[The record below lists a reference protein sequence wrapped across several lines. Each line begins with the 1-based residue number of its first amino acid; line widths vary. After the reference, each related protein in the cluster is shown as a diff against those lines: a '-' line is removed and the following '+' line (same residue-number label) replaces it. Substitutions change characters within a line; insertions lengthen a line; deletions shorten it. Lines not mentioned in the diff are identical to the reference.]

1 MTQNNRRNFLLNYL
15 LNESEAYKEV
25 NIPIDEGEQKSL
37 LRALLNVRMPAPVSD
52 EFLQIQDEYLKE
64 EIAKHGITDCKTLA
78 PVDDGIYLWQG
89 DITTLKCDAIV
100 NAANK
105 KMLGCF
111 CPNHKCIDNAI
122 HTFSGV
128 QLRLK
133 CNEIMTAQG
142 CDEKTGSAKITPA
155 YNLPSKYVI
164 HTVGPIIYGKPAKS
178 DCDLLKS
185 SYRSCLELADSYN
198 LNSIAFCCIS
208 TGEFCFPNDKAAE
221 IAVNAV
227 KEFKAESGSKIEVI
241 FNVFKDKDREI
252 YKNIFKKY

>member
-1 MTQNNRRNFLLNYL
+1 MTQNNRRKFLITYL
-15 LNESEAYKEV
+15 LSENEAYKKM

-133 CNEIMTAQG
+133 CNEIMTAQD
-142 CDEKTGSAKITPA
+142 CDEKTGGAKITPA

-164 HTVGPIIYGKPAKS
+164 HTVGPIIYGSPTNE
-178 DCDLLKS
+178 DCEMLKS

-198 LNSIAFCCIS
+198 LNSITFCCIS
-208 TGEFCFPNDKAAE
+208 TGEFCFPNGRAAE

-227 KEFKAESGSKIEVI
+227 KEYRAESGSKIEVI

-252 YKNIFKKY
+252 YENIFKKH